1 MLKKNVKKSF
11 TTSLKLARNRKDNE
25 MNNVERFCDICG
37 AENPEYINKHLQVI
51 IPANDMN
58 PKPYLS
64 IRKMDVCRE
73 CFDKILNGKAVY
85 GDEDNNYYFRKTKI
99 EA

>member
-1 MLKKNVKKSF
+1 MPKRNVKKLF

-25 MNNVERFCDICG
+25 MNNAERFCDICG
-37 AENPEYINKHLQVI
+37 AENPEYINKRLQVI

-64 IRKMDVCRE
+64 IK
-73 CFDKILNGKAVY
+73 KNGCLS
-85 GDEDNNYYFRKTKI
+85 
-99 EA
+99 